1 MCIGVSLATPQNST
15 SLQKRQCDTTE
26 IALDIEEQTDPARI
40 VRFEIGVNRE
50 SLRNPQ
56 WKSMPHL
63 EVGSEVN
70 RGGSVRI

>member
-15 SLQKRQCDTTE
+15 SLQKRHCDTTE
-26 IALDIEEQTDPARI
+26 IAVDVEEQRDPART
-40 VRFEIGVNRE
+40 VRFDNGVTRE

-70 RGGSVRI
+70 RGGSLRI